1 MGKIFMKMLKI
12 PLENKFWG
20 PSDSERVESSLEKN
34 RNKRTNYFFYNSYSE
49 QVYIFLKLLVVHAK
63 FPREDSNMSV
73 WTS

>member
-12 PLENKFWG
+12 PLENKFRG

-34 RNKRTNYFFYNSYSE
+34 RNKLTNYSE
-49 QVYIFLKLLVVHAK
+49 QVQFFLKLLVVHAK

-73 WTS
+73 